1 VCELVHL
8 ALKLEHLLAREEL
21 GQRALARSVQIMIDG
36 REAGDRNW
44 ASATGVELMLPFV
57 ADAAWSS
64 VDLVGEVRVG
74 AVQFVGVDSH
84 NGSWM
89 VIRLRFSP
97 DVHMQYAATLCVC
110 VCDLQH
116 SFACAH
122 AICSQVPAEVIY
134 VKRTV
139 ALVHAGD
146 RFSITPNEPPVVVRL
161 VQVRSRCDL
170 GTRKS
175 SQWMVW
181 RDVVQRNANP
191 VG

>member
-44 ASATGVELMLPFV
+44 ASAAGVELMLPFV

-89 VIRLRFSP
+89 VIRLRFFSRRA
-97 DVHMQYAATLCVC
+97 Y
-110 VCDLQH
+110 
-116 SFACAH
+116 
-122 AICSQVPAEVIY
+122 AICGNSLRV
-134 VKRTV
+134 RM
-139 ALVHAGD
+139 
-146 RFSITPNEPPVVVRL
+146 RFAAFFRMCAYDM
-161 VQVRSRCDL
+161 Q
-170 GTRKS
+170 
-175 SQWMVW
+175 
-181 RDVVQRNANP
+181 
-191 VG
+191 